1 MIVKLIDILLIE
13 DNEDHA
19 ELIRQTLEDKRI
31 ANTIIHFNNAE
42 KALSYLSK
50 STSNPP
56 GVILLDL
63 NLPGMSGHEFLLH
76 IKTDDMFK
84 CIPVVVLTTSS
95 GEADRMTAY
104 QHHVNSYLV
113 KPIDADQFET
123 MVADLGFYWALWN
136 KPITK
141 TQ

>member
-1 MIVKLIDILLIE
+1 MMVKLIDILLIE

-31 ANTIIHFNNAE
+31 ANTIIHFSNAE
-42 KALSYLSK
+42 KALSYLNNSI
-50 STSNPP
+50 SNLP
-56 GVILLDL
+56 GVALLDL

-76 IKTDDMFK
+76 IKNDETLK

-104 QHHVNSYLV
+104 KHHVNSYLV
-113 KPIDADQFET
+113 KPIDAGQFEK
-123 MVADLGFYWALWN
+123 MIGDLGFYWALWN
-136 KPITK
+136 KPTTK
-141 TQ
+141 IK